1 MSAGSNPTSLTQ
13 SLSLRFVQVDGLLR
27 MMSPLFTHARIV
39 LQRHCES
46 PEEQR
51 SPIHHAQLVRKV
63 QYPILPVQLAMP
75 FVIEVLRLEGAEH
88 EPAEFREEPSRVGF
102 SLDAQVAEVVGH
114 DFVRLAVGDAEYEFR
129 NPNPL
134 VLVET
139 LHLTVVDY
147 IMRPVRDFG
156 QRQVSLKTLL
166 RVSVP
171 PRWQFWATW
180 YCGIHSLKPIFGRFD
195 GSLSSWTMRMLPG

>member
-1 MSAGSNPTSLTQ
+1 MNIFNQCVVVGVL
-13 SLSLRFVQVDGLLR
+13 LSFRFVQVDGLLR
-27 MMSPLFTHARIV
+27 MMSPLFAHARIV

-51 SPIHHAQLVRKV
+51 SPIHHAQLVQEV

-88 EPAEFREEPSRVGF
+88 EPAKFREEPSRVGF
-102 SLDAQVAEVVGH
+102 GLDAQVAEVVGH

-129 NPNPL
+129 NPDPL

-139 LHLTVVDY
+139 LHLTVVDC
-147 IMRPVRDFG
+147 IMRPVRDYG
-156 QRQVSLKTLL
+156 QRQVSLRTLL

-171 PRWQFWATW
+171 PRWVAIYGQH
-180 YCGIHSLKPIFGRFD
+180 GIAEYTHSNRSSAVSMDPSRPGR
-195 GSLSSWTMRMLPG
+195 

>member
-1 MSAGSNPTSLTQ
+1 MTIFNPCVVAEVL
-13 SLSLRFVQVDGLLR
+13 LSLRFVQVDGLLR
-27 MMSPLFTHARIV
+27 MMSPLFAHARIV

-102 SLDAQVAEVVGH
+102 GFDAQVAEVVGH

-147 IMRPVRDFG
+147 IMRPVRDYG
-156 QRQVSLKTLL
+156 QRQVSLRTLL

-171 PRWQFWATW
+171 PRWVAIYGQH
-180 YCGIHSLKPIFGRFD
+180 GIAEYTHSNRSSAVSMDPSRPGR
-195 GSLSSWTMRMLPG
+195 